1 MPATALSRRRAPW
14 LRLIALMAALAMFV
28 AACGDDDDTDTSTDD
43 TSADTDSDADS
54 DAEDGEQASGSIEAV
69 EPFFPLDAEGNE
81 VLPCGGYGF
90 RLEDGDFYEAFNE
103 QLNEFREDGTTM
115 EIITG
120 YDDFSDADVE
130 KANDL
135 TAADI
140 ASNANEG
147 METGSGTLAEL
158 QEAGSITIGI
168 ADEVPFGYTGDD
180 GEATGIAPDVAKAV
194 LAELGIDDVDANVVE
209 FGQLIGGL
217 QAGQYDMIAAGMY
230 INEERAEQILFSDP
244 DYCVAEGLAVPAGNP
259 EGIVDYTSFVDNPDL
274 TLAVATGT
282 VEVGYAE
289 DAGIPDSQLQVFA
302 DIDSMYGALEA
313 GEVDAVTGT
322 AATVQRQVDAR
333 S

>member
-1 MPATALSRRRAPW
+1 MPAPALSRSRAPW
-14 LRLIALMAALAMFV
+14 LRLVALMAALAMFV

-43 TSADTDSDADS
+43 TSADTDT
-54 DAEDGEQASGSIEAV
+54 DGEQASGSIEAV
-69 EPFFPLDAEGNE
+69 EPFFPVDAEGNE

-90 RLEDGDFYEAFNE
+90 RLEDGDFHEAFNE

-120 YDDFSDADVE
+120 YEDFSEADVE
-130 KANDL
+130 KANEL
-135 TAADI
+135 SATDI
-140 ASNANEG
+140 APNANEG
-147 METGSGTLAEL
+147 AEFGSGTLAEL

-168 ADEVPFGYTGDD
+168 ANEVPFGFTGED

-194 LAELGIDDVDANVVE
+194 LAELGITEVEANVVE

-217 QAGQYDMIAAGMY
+217 QAGQYDLIAAGMY

-244 DYCVAEGLAVPAGNP
+244 DYCIAEGLAVPAGNP
-259 EGIVDYTSFVDNPDL
+259 EGIVDYSSFVDNPDL

-289 DAGIPDSQLQVFA
+289 DAGIPDDQLQVFA
-302 DIDSMYGALEA
+302 DIDSMYAALEA

>member
-1 MPATALSRRRAPW
+1 MSATSPSRTSVLPRLLALFAAM
-14 LRLIALMAALAMFV
+14 ALFV
-28 AACGDDDDTDTSTDD
+28 AACGDDDDDTVASDD
-43 TSADTDSDADS
+43 TADDSSGDTGD
-54 DAEDGEQASGSIEAV
+54 DDGETASGSIEAV
-69 EPFFPLDAEGNE
+69 EPFFPSDADGNE

-90 RLEDGDFYEAFNE
+90 RLDDGDFYEAFNE
-103 QLNEFREDGTTM
+103 QLNAFREDGTTM
-115 EIITG
+115 DIITG
-120 YDDFSDADVE
+120 YEDFSEADVD
-130 KANDL
+130 KANEL
-135 TAADI
+135 SASDI

-158 QEAGSITIGI
+158 QESGSITIGI
-168 ADEVPFGYTGDD
+168 ANEVPFGFTGDD

-194 LAELGIDDVDANVVE
+194 LAELGIDDVQANVVE

-217 QAGQYDMIAAGMY
+217 QAGQYDLIAAGMY

-259 EGIVDYTSFVDNPDL
+259 EGIVDYNSFLDNSDL

-289 DAGIPDSQLQVFA
+289 DAGIPDGQLQVFA
-302 DIDSMYGALEA
+302 DIDSMYSALEA

-322 AATVQRQVDAR
+322 AATVQRQVDSR

>member
-1 MPATALSRRRAPW
+1 MATSRFRGTRSHLW
-14 LRLIALMAALAMFV
+14 RALAAIFALALV
-28 AACGDDDDTDTSTDD
+28 AAACGDDDDV
-43 TSADTDSDADS
+43 ATDSPPGDNGGGG
-54 DAEDGEQASGSIEAV
+54 DGAIEAV
-69 EPFFPLDAEGNE
+69 EPFFPLDADGNE

-90 RLEDGDFYEAFNE
+90 RLEDGDFHEAFNE
-103 QLNEFREDGTTM
+103 QLNTFREDGTTT

-120 YDDFSDADVE
+120 YEDFTEEDVT

-135 TAADI
+135 TASDI
-140 ASNANEG
+140 ASNANENAS
-147 METGSGTLAEL
+147 TGSGTLEEL
-158 QEAGSITIGI
+158 QSSGSITIGI
-168 ADEVPFGYTGDD
+168 ANEVPFGFVDDNGDPS
-180 GEATGIAPDVAKAV
+180 GIAPDVATAV
-194 LAELGIDDVDANVVE
+194 LNELGIENVDAQVVE

-217 QAGQYDMIAAGMY
+217 QAGQYDLIAAGMY

-289 DAGIPDSQLQVFA
+289 DAGIPDGQLEVFA
-302 DIDSMYGALEA
+302 DIEGMYAALEA
-313 GEVDAVTGT
+313 GEVDAVSGT

>member
-1 MPATALSRRRAPW
+1 MPASMSRTRAPW

-43 TSADTDSDADS
+43 TSADTDTDS
-54 DAEDGEQASGSIEAV
+54 DSDDGEQASGSIEAV
-69 EPFFPLDAEGNE
+69 EPFFPVDAEGNE

-103 QLNEFREDGTTM
+103 QLNAFREDGTTM
-115 EIITG
+115 DIITG
-120 YDDFSDADVE
+120 YEDFSEADVE
-130 KANDL
+130 KANEL
-135 TAADI
+135 SASDI
-140 ASNANEG
+140 ASNANAN
-147 METGSGTLAEL
+147 MESGSGTLAEL

-168 ADEVPFGYTGDD
+168 ANEVPFGFTGED

-194 LAELGIDDVDANVVE
+194 LAELGITEVEANVVE

-217 QAGQYDMIAAGMY
+217 QAGQYDLIAAGMY

-244 DYCVAEGLAVPAGNP
+244 DYCIAEGLAVPAGNP
-259 EGIVDYTSFVDNPDL
+259 EGIVDYSSFVDNPDL

-289 DAGIPDSQLQVFA
+289 DAGIPDDQLQVFA
-302 DIDSMYGALEA
+302 DIDSMYAALEA

>member
-1 MPATALSRRRAPW
+1 MANSRFRGTRSHLW
-14 LRLIALMAALAMFV
+14 RALAAIFALALV
-28 AACGDDDDTDTSTDD
+28 AAACGDDDDV
-43 TSADTDSDADS
+43 ATDSPPGDNGGGG
-54 DAEDGEQASGSIEAV
+54 DGAIEAV
-69 EPFFPLDAEGNE
+69 EPFFPLDADGNE

-90 RLEDGDFYEAFNE
+90 RLEDGDFHEAFNE
-103 QLNEFREDGTTM
+103 QLNTFREDGTTT

-120 YDDFSDADVE
+120 YEDFTEEDVT

-135 TAADI
+135 TASDI
-140 ASNANEG
+140 ASNANENAS
-147 METGSGTLAEL
+147 TGSGTLEEL
-158 QEAGSITIGI
+158 QSSGSITIGI
-168 ADEVPFGYTGDD
+168 ANEVPFGFVDDNGDPS
-180 GEATGIAPDVAKAV
+180 GIAPDVATAV
-194 LAELGIDDVDANVVE
+194 LNELGIENVDAQVVE

-217 QAGQYDMIAAGMY
+217 QAGQYDLIAAGMY

-289 DAGIPDSQLQVFA
+289 DAGIPDGQLEVFA
-302 DIDSMYGALEA
+302 DIEGMYAALEA
-313 GEVDAVTGT
+313 GEVDAVSGT

>member
-1 MPATALSRRRAPW
+1 MPASMSRTRAPW

-43 TSADTDSDADS
+43 TSADSDSD
-54 DAEDGEQASGSIEAV
+54 DGEQASGSIEAV
-69 EPFFPLDAEGNE
+69 EPFFPVDAEGNE

-103 QLNEFREDGTTM
+103 QLNAFREDGTTM
-115 EIITG
+115 DIITG
-120 YDDFSDADVE
+120 YEDFSEADVE
-130 KANDL
+130 KANEL
-135 TAADI
+135 SASDI
-140 ASNANEG
+140 APNANEG

-168 ADEVPFGYTGDD
+168 ANEVPFGFTGED

-194 LAELGIDDVDANVVE
+194 LAELGITEVEANVVE

-244 DYCVAEGLAVPAGNP
+244 DYCIAESLAVPAGNP
-259 EGIVDYTSFVDNPDL
+259 EGIVDYNSFVDNPDL

-289 DAGIPDSQLQVFA
+289 DAGIPDDQLQVFA
-302 DIDSMYGALEA
+302 DIDSMYAALEA

>member
-1 MPATALSRRRAPW
+1 
-14 LRLIALMAALAMFV
+14 MAALAMFV

-43 TSADTDSDADS
+43 TSADTDTDS
-54 DAEDGEQASGSIEAV
+54 DDGEQASGSIEAV
-69 EPFFPLDAEGNE
+69 EPFFPVDAEGNE

-103 QLNEFREDGTTM
+103 QLNAFREDGTTM
-115 EIITG
+115 DIITG
-120 YDDFSDADVE
+120 YEDFSEADVE
-130 KANDL
+130 KANEL
-135 TAADI
+135 SASDI
-140 ASNANEG
+140 ASNANAG
-147 METGSGTLAEL
+147 MESGSGTLAEL

-168 ADEVPFGYTGDD
+168 ANEVPFGFTGED

-194 LAELGIDDVDANVVE
+194 LAELGITEVEANVVE

-217 QAGQYDMIAAGMY
+217 QAGQYDLIAAGMY

-244 DYCVAEGLAVPAGNP
+244 DYCIAEGLAVPAGNP
-259 EGIVDYTSFVDNPDL
+259 EGIVDYNSFVDNPDL

-289 DAGIPDSQLQVFA
+289 DAGIPDDQLQVFA
-302 DIDSMYGALEA
+302 DIDSMYAALEA

>member
-1 MPATALSRRRAPW
+1 MPATALSRPRAPW

-43 TSADTDSDADS
+43 TGADA
-54 DAEDGEQASGSIEAV
+54 DGEQASGSIETV
-69 EPFFPLDAEGNE
+69 EPFFPVDADGNE

-90 RLEDGDFYEAFNE
+90 RLEDGDLHEAFNE

-120 YDDFSDADVE
+120 YDDFTDEDVE

-140 ASNANEG
+140 ASNANANAQ
-147 METGSGTLAEL
+147 TGSGTLAEL
-158 QEAGSITIGI
+158 QDAGSITIGI

-194 LAELGIDDVDANVVE
+194 LAELGIDEVEANVVE

-244 DYCVAEGLAVPAGNP
+244 DYCVAEGLAVAAGNP
-259 EGIVDYTSFVDNPDL
+259 HGIVDYSSFVDNPDL

-289 DAGIPDSQLQVFA
+289 DAGIPDGQLQVFA

>member
-1 MPATALSRRRAPW
+1 MPATAQSRPRASW
-14 LRLIALMAALAMFV
+14 LRLIALLAALAMFV
-28 AACGDDDDTDTSTDD
+28 AACGDDDDAATST
-43 TSADTDSDADS
+43 
-54 DAEDGEQASGSIEAV
+54 EEGEQASGSIEAV
-69 EPFFPLDAEGNE
+69 EPFFPVDADGNE

-90 RLEDGDFYEAFNE
+90 RLEDGDFHEAFNDK
-103 QLNEFREDGTTM
+103 LNEFREDGTTM
-115 EIITG
+115 DIITG
-120 YDDFSDADVE
+120 YDDFSEADVE

-140 ASNANEG
+140 ASNANASADA
-147 METGSGTLAEL
+147 GSGKLAEL
-158 QEAGSITIGI
+158 QERGSITIGI

-194 LAELGIDDVDANVVE
+194 LAELGTDDVEANVVE

-217 QAGQYDMIAAGMY
+217 QAGQYDLVAAGMY

-244 DYCVAEGLAVPAGNP
+244 DYCIAEGLAVAAGNP
-259 EGIVDYTSFVDNPDL
+259 HGIVDYTSFVDNPDL

>member
-1 MPATALSRRRAPW
+1 
-14 LRLIALMAALAMFV
+14 MAALAMFV

-43 TSADTDSDADS
+43 TSADTDTDS
-54 DAEDGEQASGSIEAV
+54 DDGEQASGSIEAV
-69 EPFFPLDAEGNE
+69 EPFFPVDAEGNE

-103 QLNEFREDGTTM
+103 QLNAFREDGTTM

-120 YDDFSDADVE
+120 YEDFSEADVE
-130 KANDL
+130 KANEL
-135 TAADI
+135 SASDI
-140 ASNANEG
+140 APNANAN

-168 ADEVPFGYTGDD
+168 ANEVPFGFTGED

-194 LAELGIDDVDANVVE
+194 LAELGITEVEANVVE

-244 DYCVAEGLAVPAGNP
+244 DYCIAESLAVPAGNP
-259 EGIVDYTSFVDNPDL
+259 EGIVDYNSFVDNPDL

-289 DAGIPDSQLQVFA
+289 DAGIPDDQLQVFA
-302 DIDSMYGALEA
+302 DIDSMYAALEA